1 MNYQFLHTKK
11 TIFFR
16 VDGDSG
22 NNAGL
27 GHIYRSLKI
36 YFFLKSNFYRK
47 YNFVFLMKN
56 YDIGKKIIKSL
67 TNERIILFNNINRI
81 QFKKTDVVIIDT
93 LGAEKKL
100 LKIIYSANVKKI
112 ICFDETN
119 IKKFFK
125 GVVINGIYFPKKK
138 ILSKSKILKIY
149 QGPKYL
155 ILNEEFSKNKKIS
168 KFKKKTNILISSG
181 GADKKS
187 FLYKAVRILKNI
199 PNFNLIVLIG
209 IGVNKSN
216 LIFKLKKQNNIK
228 LINNTKNV
236 KKYFDSAD
244 ITFVSGGTV
253 MWESVSCGKIT
264 FVCKTYDHQKYAIN
278 YFRKKDLIKYV
289 GSVHSLK
296 KRKIYNDLENLNELR
311 NDNKKKFYKAIKL
324 IDGKGLF
331 RVNAIIK
338 KLLS

>member
-1 MNYQFLHTKK
+1 MNYQFLKTKK

-36 YFFLKSNFYRK
+36 YFFLKSNFNRE
-47 YNFVFLMKN
+47 YNFIFLMKN
-56 YDIGKKIIKSL
+56 YDIGKKIIKNL
-67 TNERIILFNNINRI
+67 TNERIIIFNNIKNVK
-81 QFKKTDVVIIDT
+81 FKKSDVVIIDT
-93 LGAEKKL
+93 LGAERKL
-100 LKIIYSANVKKI
+100 LKKIYSANVKKI

-119 IKKFFK
+119 VNKFSK
-125 GVVINGIYFPKKK
+125 GIIVNGIYFAKKK
-138 ILSKSKILKIY
+138 IFSKSKLLKIY

-155 ILNEEFSKNKKIS
+155 ILNDEFSKNKKIS
-168 KFKKKTNILISSG
+168 KFKKKINVLVSSG

-187 FLYKAVRILKNI
+187 FLYKTTSILKNI
-199 PNFNLIVLIG
+199 PNFNLIVLVG
-209 IGVNKSN
+209 NGVKKSN
-216 LIFKLKKQNNIK
+216 LIYKFKKKNNIK
-228 LINNTKNV
+228 LVINTKNV
-236 KKYFDSAD
+236 KKYLDSAD

-253 MWESVSCGKIT
+253 MFESISCGKIT

-278 YFRKKDLIKYV
+278 YFKKKKLIKYIGPV
-289 GSVHSLK
+289 INLQKKKIIKSLK
-296 KRKIYNDLENLNELR
+296 NLNELKE
-311 NDNKKKFYKAIKL
+311 NNKINFYKAIKL